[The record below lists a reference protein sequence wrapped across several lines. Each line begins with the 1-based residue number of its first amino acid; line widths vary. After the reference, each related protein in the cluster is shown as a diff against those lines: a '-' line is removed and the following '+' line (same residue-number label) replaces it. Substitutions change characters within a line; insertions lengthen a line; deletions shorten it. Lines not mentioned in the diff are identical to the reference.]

1 MKKITHKL
9 AGLAVLTALLGMPLT
24 QAVAYGTMDEVQDVA
39 SDSWITSKVKSVF
52 LANTNI
58 SGLDI
63 NVETVDG
70 VVALSGVV
78 PTNVER
84 DFAIAKA
91 KEVEG
96 VKGVAADGLKSSQ

>member
-24 QAVAYGTMDEVQDVA
+24 HAVANETMDEVQETV

-52 LANTNI
+52 LADQDI

-63 NVETVDG
+63 KVETVDG
-70 VVALSGVV
+70 TVALSGAVM
-78 PTNVER
+78 TNAER
-84 DFAIAKA
+84 DLAISKA
-91 KEVEG
+91 ENIKG
-96 VKGVAADGLKSSQ
+96 VKGVAADGLKVVN